1 MTELKSSRNLRLLFW
16 AEFVKKIQDIQ
27 QEQEKTILLQLI

>member
-1 MTELKSSRNLRLLFW
+1 MTELKLSRNLRLLFW
-16 AEFVKKIQDIQ
+16 AKVVKKIRDIQ